1 MALTFLTE
9 SVMSDVKVDEI
20 SRANVLVMD
29 TMNQQ
34 MLERFNAVNNLD
46 LIGAVRGRGGKV
58 FGVGEGL
65 LPKET
70 YIKQGVSWDERAR
83 TYWAH
88 MGVSNQV
95 GPQDK
100 R

>member
-46 LIGAVRGRGGKV
+46 LIGAVRGRGGRCS
-58 FGVGEGL
+58 E
-65 LPKET
+65 
-70 YIKQGVSWDERAR
+70 SARSAERDVYQAGR
-83 TYWAH
+83 EL
-88 MGVSNQV
+88 G
-95 GPQDK
+95 
-100 R
+100 